1 MTNYGDTETVFE
13 ESRNNTKY
21 KGISPDAKTVTL
33 ELYVNKEE
41 KTEQHIKN
49 MKQEQKILTEKA
61 KDVFMKVMKILWIY
75 IAQWKEK

>member
-1 MTNYGDTETVFE
+1 
-13 ESRNNTKY
+13 
-21 KGISPDAKTVTL
+21 
-33 ELYVNKEE
+33 
-41 KTEQHIKN
+41 